1 MVIVDKKI
9 KPDILIVAEGTYPY
23 VKGGVSSWIHSL
35 ISGLTEFNF
44 GVLFLGSVE
53 EEYGEIKYKLPDN
66 LTYLSANFIFSD
78 KEKPP
83 PRILN
88 TDPEKIEKVKELH
101 KWFRKMGEKELPE
114 KWQQQKF
121 YIKEVTE
128 EEFLYSRE
136 AWNFIADSYFDLAGD
151 VPFIDYFWTVRNIHD
166 PVWRVASVMN
176 NMPETQIIHSPS
188 TGYAGF
194 LSAMARREKGIP
206 FILTEHGIYTR
217 ERKIDIVNADWIADR
232 GFFFQKE
239 VGEIDYL
246 KKMWISFFK
255 GIGAF
260 CYDSADIIISLF
272 EDARKLQIS
281 LGAPEEKT
289 KVIPNGVKV
298 KNFLNARKKRPATIP
313 PVIGLI
319 GRVVPI
325 KDIKTFIKAMRIV
338 IDRMPEAEGWIVGPT
353 DEDPDYY
360 EECLKLTTAMNLND
374 KIKFLGFQDLK
385 TIFPRIGLTTLTSI
399 SEGMPL
405 VVLESFA
412 AGVPCVTTNVGSCK
426 QLIYGGLNEEDIEI
440 GKAGEVCHVANPGEL
455 AENYIKIL
463 RDKKLWKTYQ
473 KAGIE
478 RVEKFYDYEMFLNN
492 YRNIYRSF
500 INGRNSI

>member
-1 MVIVDKKI
+1 MIIVDKNRET
-9 KPDILIVAEGTYPY
+9 DILIVAEGTYPY

-35 ISGLTEFNF
+35 ITGLTEFNF
-44 GVLFLGSVE
+44 GVIFLGSRKE
-53 EEYGEIKYKLPDN
+53 DYGDIKYKLPEN

-88 TDPEKIEKVKELH
+88 SDSEKMEKVKELH
-101 KWFRKMGEKELPE
+101 KWLRRSGEKELPE
-114 KWQQQKF
+114 TWKSQKF

-136 AWNFIADSYFDLAGD
+136 AWNFIADSYFELAGD

-166 PVWRVASVMN
+166 PVWRVASIMEN
-176 NMPETQIIHSPS
+176 IPEAKIIHSPS

-194 LSAMARREKGIP
+194 LSAMAKSEKELP

-217 ERKIDIVNADWIADR
+217 ERKIDIVNADWISDR

-239 VGEIDYL
+239 VGEIDHL
-246 KKMWISFFK
+246 KKMWISFFR

-260 CYDSADIIISLF
+260 CYDSADVIISLF
-272 EDARKLQIS
+272 EDARKLQIA

-289 KVIPNGVKV
+289 EVIPNGVKV
-298 KNFLNARKKRPATIP
+298 KNFLKARKTRPQNPP

-338 IDRMPEAEGWIVGPT
+338 VNKMPEAQGWVVGPT

-360 EECLKLTTAMNLND
+360 EECLKLVNALNLENS
-374 KIKFLGFQDLK
+374 IKFLGFQDLK
-385 TIFPRIGLTTLTSI
+385 NIFPRIGLTTLTSI

-426 QLIYGGLNEEDIEI
+426 QLIYGGLNSEDLKI

-455 AENYIKIL
+455 ADAYVELLNNKIL
-463 RDKKLWKTYQ
+463 WKKYQ
-473 KAGIE
+473 KSGIE
-478 RVEKFYDYEMFLNN
+478 RVERFYDYQMFLNN
-492 YRNIYRSF
+492 YRKLYRSF
-500 INGRNSI
+500 IHGRHSV